1 MKRQEKEMVSVLE
14 ALKSDHGVTH
24 VKVAMEAE
32 GILLG
37 EILRTKIIT
46 MAAGIGLSIKIGGCE
61 AITDTRIAAEHETDI
76 LLAPMIESQFALE
89 KFLDMANDQ
98 FDEEELDEKTLLINI
113 ETMTGSENIADILA
127 APNVDLLDGIVIGR
141 TDLSGALNLTDV
153 NHPNVFEATK
163 NVFSEAKK
171 KSLHCLIGGGI
182 SEKTIPFLNDLGDL
196 VDGFETRKVVFFNG
210 VPPGT
215 DLGEAIHQALKFEYL
230 WYLWRQDT
238 YGRLSREDAGRIDKM
253 ASRFAQ

>member
-1 MKRQEKEMVSVLE
+1 MVALLE

-98 FDEEELDEKTLLINI
+98 FDEEELEEKNLLINI

-127 APNVDLLDGIVIGR
+127 ASSVELLDGIVVGR

-153 NHPNVFEATK
+153 NHSNVFEATK

-196 VDGFETRKVVFFNG
+196 VDGFETRKVVFYNG
-210 VPPGT
+210 VPLGT

-253 ASRFAQ
+253 APVFAQ

>member
-1 MKRQEKEMVSVLE
+1 MKRLEKEMVAVLE
-14 ALKSDHGVTH
+14 ALKSDHGATH

-89 KFLDMANDQ
+89 KFLDMAHDHY
-98 FDEEELDEKTLLINI
+98 DEEELDEKTLLINI
-113 ETMTGSENIADILA
+113 ETLTGSEHIAEILA

-141 TDLSGALNLTDV
+141 TDLSGALKLSDV
-153 NHPNVFEATK
+153 NHPDVLSATRKVF
-163 NVFSEAKK
+163 VEAKK
-171 KSLHCLIGGGI
+171 KSLHCMIGGGI
-182 SEKTIPFLNDLGDL
+182 SEKTIPFLNELGDL
-196 VDGFETRKVVFFNG
+196 VDGFETRKVVFYNG
-210 VPPGT
+210 VPAGT
-215 DLGEAIHQALKFEYL
+215 NLGEAINLALKFEYL
-230 WYLWRQDT
+230 WYLWRRDAY
-238 YGRLSREDAGRIDKM
+238 YGLSREDEKRIEKM
-253 ASRFAQ
+253 APSFE

>member
-1 MKRQEKEMVSVLE
+1 MNRQEKEMVKVLE
-14 ALKSDHGVTH
+14 LLKSNHGVTH

-46 MAAGIGLSIKIGGCE
+46 MTAGVGLSVKIGGCE
-61 AITDTRIAAEHETDI
+61 AITDTRIAMEHDADI
-76 LLAPMIESQFALE
+76 LLAPMIESRFALE
-89 KFLDMANDQ
+89 KFLDMAADQ
-98 FDEEELDEKTLLINI
+98 YEKEELEEKTLLINI

-127 APNVDLLDGIVIGR
+127 APNVELLDGIVVGR

-153 NHPNVFEATK
+153 NHPDVLEATRNVFI
-163 NVFSEAKK
+163 EAKK
-171 KSLHCLIGGGI
+171 QSLDCLIGGGI

-196 VDGFETRKVVFFNG
+196 VDGFETRKVVFYNG
-210 VPPGT
+210 VPPGKN
-215 DLGEAIHQALKFEYL
+215 LGEAIHQALKFEYL
-230 WYLWRQDT
+230 WYLWRQET

-253 ASRFAQ
+253 APRFAQ

>member
-1 MKRQEKEMVSVLE
+1 MKRQEKEMVAVLE

-89 KFLDMANDQ
+89 KFLDMASDQ
-98 FDEEELDEKTLLINI
+98 FDEEELDEKTMLINI

-196 VDGFETRKVVFFNG
+196 VDGFETRKVVFYNG

-253 ASRFAQ
+253 APVFAQ